1 MLHRGRTTPGG
12 GSVRHADTEWVRDEG
27 YGAPAF
33 GGIISGTFM
42 ILYGIF
48 LGILNLILGKRGR
61 HAR

>member
-1 MLHRGRTTPGG
+1 
-12 GSVRHADTEWVRDEG
+12 VRHADTEWVRDEG